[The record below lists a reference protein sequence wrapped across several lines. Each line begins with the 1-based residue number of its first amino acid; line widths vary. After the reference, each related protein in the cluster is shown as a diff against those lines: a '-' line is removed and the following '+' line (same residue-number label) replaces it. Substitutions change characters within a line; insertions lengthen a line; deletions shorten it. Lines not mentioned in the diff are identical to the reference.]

1 MKIKKQDKLEKSIG
15 NRGHLVKVS
24 KQIQGK
30 TGAYQSH
37 RWVNPNKALELLKQ
51 SVKGVRTTD
60 TISFKEKKSGKT
72 ISEKELLN
80 RFQREGKKQTIQEY
94 VQSKYSINNPRANT
108 KAKPRNY
115 TNKET
120 ITSKQ
125 NLNSDKMTK
134 KEANEMV
141 ISSIPDITPTDT
153 AEKLEFGAEYNGFR
167 KYIIGMLQD
176 TGRYVQETDDGEISR
191 KEMNERLQP
200 VKDIINILIST
211 DLAFWKDLHIK
222 MFKQEISKPDEIIK
236 YYEQHKKVDAISK
249 LSIESIKQLGIEP
262 KELSL
267 NINEKGE
274 LELDNKNRYNTWIA
288 EIKGLDAHY
297 GFYRK
302 FLDKKGYSKK
312 TYQFSIKEG
321 SIYNAQEVKKNMFF
335 IIENGV
341 GYELTKDEVTEILNK
356 QLDEIPDNRVPLDL
370 PTLTGSEKQVEWA
383 NHIRLGI
390 IRSFNGKVDEV
401 DIESISKM
409 VSAKNWTNLPEIIEL
424 ADIYEEWKDERKA
437 NPKSDYVKELKNRQ
451 IEIRN
456 TMADKLNEDVKDN
469 LKRAF
474 NEFINETTES
484 TEWINNKVYMAASIS
499 LGFLGDYGKNP
510 QFIEELEK
518 YLPKIF
524 EEKYTKEPEPI
535 KPSVPEKSEE
545 EKEIARN
552 ASIFK
557 QMQSIKQDSIIKR
570 VKRFDAVKTIQE
582 YQQVVQSIT
591 ELPRNEFA
599 SAAMDLA
606 GLDITLFE
614 GYSQAAYGIAQ
625 YRVEHDKV
633 IPMGIGLLSTDSRSE
648 PQKQSTIHHEIF
660 HQLVAK
666 TQADH
671 RITQNKKAKTV
682 EEAMVELAAL
692 SVSEQSGHSLKNN
705 NMIPSYLSYLIH
717 YMPVMKQAIPELNHC
732 NNTSDFGKVIAQAI
746 YSGDKDFIDRLV
758 SATTTESKGFNI
770 LKYAKDN
777 KYISDNVQEMNHI
790 LGKHE
795 GKATQ
800 VVANSNGDIAGMAAL
815 ISALKAGNISMS
827 QALVSPMTNQV
838 ALILLA
844 CIMDEE
850 GIEEF
855 TNSKIQEPEQIGFF

>member
-108 KAKPRNY
+108 KANPRNY

-125 NLNSDKMTK
+125 NLNSDKITE
-134 KEANEMV
+134 KEANE
-141 ISSIPDITPTDT
+141 
-153 AEKLEFGAEYNGFR
+153 
-167 KYIIGMLQD
+167 
-176 TGRYVQETDDGEISR
+176 
-191 KEMNERLQP
+191 
-200 VKDIINILIST
+200 
-211 DLAFWKDLHIK
+211 
-222 MFKQEISKPDEIIK
+222 
-236 YYEQHKKVDAISK
+236 KVDVISK
-249 LSIESIKQLGIEP
+249 LSIESIKQLGVEP
-262 KELSL
+262 KKVSL

-274 LELDNKNRYNTWIA
+274 LELDNKNGHNTWVA
-288 EIKGLDAHY
+288 EIRGLDANH

-302 FLDKKGYSKK
+302 FIDKKGYSKK
-312 TYQFSIKEG
+312 TYQFPIKEG

-335 IIENGV
+335 IIKNGV
-341 GYELTKDEVTEILNK
+341 GYELTKDEVTEMLNK
-356 QLDEIPDNRVPLDL
+356 QLDEVPDNQVPLDL

-383 NHIRLGI
+383 NRIRLGI
-390 IRSFNGKVDEV
+390 IRSFNGKVDEI
-401 DIESISKM
+401 DIESISAM
-409 VSAKNWTNLPEIIEL
+409 VSAENWTNLPEIIEL
-424 ADIYEEWKDERKA
+424 ADIYEEWRAERKA

-484 TEWINNKVYMAASIS
+484 TEWINNKTYMAASIS

-545 EKEIARN
+545 EKERLRN

-557 QMQSIKQDSIIKR
+557 QMQSIKQDNVIKR
-570 VKRFDAVKTIQE
+570 VKQFDAVKTIQE

-790 LGKHE
+790 LNKHE

-855 TNSKIQEPEQIGFF
+855 TNSKIQGPEQIGFF